1 MGGEQKTIER
11 FPCENAHYLLGFS
24 SERFSPYSKLGILHV
39 QSLLVMICFQIVLNL
54 FCSRILLHGNLVHS
68 HQINIQLNMQ
78 GE

>member
-1 MGGEQKTIER
+1 MGGEQKKIER
-11 FPCENAHYLLGFS
+11 FPCENVHYLLGFS
-24 SERFSPYSKLGILHV
+24 SECFSPYSKLGILHV

-54 FCSRILLHGNLVHS
+54 FCNHILVHGNLVHS